1 MSRPATLGL
10 LAALALGTPA
20 IASAAPQHD
29 VTAQVT
35 TSLAPALAPAPS
47 AAATTESS
55 SYAQREHKDAK
66 VANYEG
72 GSVVVIGASGAAV
85 VVLLLVLL
93 LVI

>member
-35 TSLAPALAPAPS
+35 TSLAPAPS